1 MVRSMAVI
9 AGKDLL
15 QRSRDRSAYIMGIVG
30 PLVLV
35 FILNSTLGAVGES
48 SAFPLGFVDDDGG
61 EVAAGFGQL
70 LAELEDDQVI
80 DLVSADNRADLEAM
94 IDNGDVGAGFV
105 LGPGFSEAIQ
115 TDGQG
120 QIVVVGDPGAT
131 VTVDVA
137 EAIAQTFVNE
147 LNYVS
152 VAVGT
157 LSSATGSS
165 ASGSSATGAGA
176 DDASTT
182 GTDGDQL
189 AATAMALSPPIELAQ
204 VEAAGRGY
212 DAASYFALSLSVFFV
227 FFTVQFGV
235 LSMIEEREAG
245 TLARLLVSPIHPA
258 ALLLGKLL
266 SSFVIG
272 VLTMA
277 VLAVSTTLI
286 VGAEWGD
293 PIAAAALIMVGVLAA
308 MALALLVS
316 TVARTAEQAAA
327 YASIAA
333 LVLGLLGG
341 TFFPL
346 SAAPGVLNTISM
358 ISPHR
363 WLLDGFRDVS
373 YGGGLADLGPN
384 FAVLV
389 AFIVVAG
396 GVGLVLAG
404 RRMVQL

>member
-1 MVRSMAVI
+1 VVRSMAVI

-48 SAFPLGFVDDDGG
+48 SAFPMGFVDDDGG